1 MSLTE
6 NDSSAKGLPRRHYK
20 DDVYL
25 STVGFG
31 GIVVMDAEQD
41 AANQVVAEA
50 VERGVNYFDVAP
62 SYGNA
67 QEKLGPALEPFRKE
81 VFLACKSHLR
91 SAEETKR
98 LMDESLSLL
107 KTDYFDLYQLHG
119 IVDVETDVD
128 TAFGPG
134 GAWEPILKAKE
145 AGVIKYLGFSA
156 HTVEACLAALKRYPF
171 DSILFP
177 VNFASFYEGGFG
189 PEALAQAKAHGAKVL
204 ALKSLARQKWTEGHP
219 KRKQYSKC
227 WYEPIDDPDLAWLA
241 MRFTLSQDVVAM
253 LPPGEEPLWRM
264 AMEQVPRGF
273 APLSTDELERLK
285 TQAGHLDPIFRI
297 PDVGTP

>member
-1 MSLTE
+1 MSLSE
-6 NDSSAKGLPRRHYK
+6 NDLNSGNIPRRHYK

-25 STVGFG
+25 SAVGFG
-31 GIVVMDAEQD
+31 GIVVMNAEQD
-41 AANQVVAEA
+41 DANQVVAEA
-50 VERGVNYFDVAP
+50 VEMGVNYFDVAP
-62 SYGNA
+62 SYGDA
-67 QEKLGPALEPFRKE
+67 QARLGPALEPFRKD

-91 SAEETKR
+91 SAEETRR

-119 IVDVETDVD
+119 IVDVETDVE

-134 GAWEPILKAKE
+134 GAWEPIIEAKE

-156 HTVEACLAALKRYPF
+156 HTVEACLAALDHYPF

-219 KRKQYSKC
+219 KREQYSKC
-227 WYEPIDDPDLAWLA
+227 WYEPIDDPELAWLA

-253 LPPGEEPLWRM
+253 LPPGEESLWRL
-264 AMEQVPRGF
+264 AMEQVPRGLD
-273 APLSTDELERLK
+273 PLSEGELEQLK
-285 TQAGHLDPIFRI
+285 SRAAHSDPIFRC
-297 PDVGTP
+297 VAG

>member
-1 MSLTE
+1 MSLSEYDAT
-6 NDSSAKGLPRRHYK
+6 SAALPRRHYK
-20 DDVYL
+20 DDVFL
-25 STVGFG
+25 SVVGFG
-31 GIVVMDAEQD
+31 GIVVMNAEQD
-41 AANQVVAEA
+41 AANEVVAEA
-50 VERGVNYFDVAP
+50 VGRGVNYFDVAP
-62 SYGNA
+62 SYGDA
-67 QEKLGPALEPFRKE
+67 QAKLGPALEPFRKD

-98 LMDESLSLL
+98 LMDESLTLL
-107 KTDYFDLYQLHG
+107 KTDHFDLYQLHG
-119 IVDVETDVD
+119 IVDVETDVEA
-128 TAFGPG
+128 AFAPG
-134 GAWEPILKAKE
+134 GAWEPIIKAKE

-156 HTVEACLAALKRYPF
+156 HTVEACIAALNHYPF

-219 KRKQYSKC
+219 KREQYSKC
-227 WYEPIDDPDLAWLA
+227 WYEPIDEPDLAGLA

-264 AMEQVPRGF
+264 AMDQVPRGLD
-273 APLSTDELERLK
+273 PLSESELAELK
-285 TQAGHLDPIFRI
+285 KRAAALDPIFRK
-297 PDVGTP
+297 PGPCTP